1 MSGLTPPAG
10 GTRPPPLLRSTQRPA
25 TALESTTE
33 VARIECTL
41 GRHADPARCLA
52 FAPERQW
59 TGYGMHHLVLLSRE
73 EVYTQ
78 LRDWLAR
85 DDQRTG
91 SGL

>member
-1 MSGLTPPAG
+1 MTL
-10 GTRPPPLLRSTQRPA
+10 
-25 TALESTTE
+25 
-33 VARIECTL
+33 L

-59 TGYGMHHLVLLSRE
+59 TGYGMHHLELLSRE

-85 DDQRTG
+85 
-91 SGL
+91 